1 MAAQESDLEKT
12 EPASPRRLEQARE
25 EGNVPRSRELAACA
39 SLLAG
44 GLLLWLMGSQ
54 LQGAL
59 SGMLRETL
67 SFPRELAFEPRLLLE
82 HGGQMVGRVLWALL
96 PFAAVL
102 LLVVIAAP
110 LLVGGWLFSVKSFS
124 PRFDRLD
131 PIAGIGRMFSTHAL
145 GELGKAIL
153 KAMLLGVVGTL
164 IVMHEVDALVGL
176 VVMPSGGAP
185 AELGQLMFAAFAA
198 MAGVLALVAAIDV
211 PWQRWQYAKRLMMTR
226 EEVRQEHKE
235 QEGNP
240 EIKGRIRAQQREMA
254 RRRMMAEVPKADVV
268 ITNPTHY
275 AVALRYTESR
285 DAAPVVVAK
294 GADEL
299 AAKIRELAAEHDVP
313 LLEAPPLARALYR
326 HAETGQAIPEQL
338 YTAVA
343 QVLAWVFQLRAGH
356 RAERP
361 AALEVPSDMDI
372 PLHLRGADAA
382 AHATARATP
391 AARPTANGGAA

>member
-12 EPASPRRLEQARE
+12 EPASQRRLEQARE
-25 EGNVPRSRELAACA
+25 EGDIPRSRELAACA

-44 GLLLWLMGSQ
+44 GLLLWMMGGR
-54 LQGAL
+54 LEGEL
-59 SGMLRETL
+59 SGMLRDAL
-67 SFPRELAFEPRLLLE
+67 SFPRELAFEPYLLLE
-82 HGGQMVGRVLWALL
+82 HGVHLVGRVLWALL
-96 PFAAVL
+96 PFAAIML
-102 LLVVIAAP
+102 AVVIGAP
-110 LLVGGWLFSVKSFS
+110 LLVGGWLFSVKSFL

-131 PIAGIGRMFSTHAL
+131 PIAGITRMFSTHAL
-145 GELGKAIL
+145 GELGKAIA
-153 KAMLLGVVGTL
+153 KAVLLGGVGALVVIKQT
-164 IVMHEVDALVGL
+164 DALVGMA
-176 VVMPSGGAP
+176 VVPAGSGDSQ
-185 AELGQLMFAAFAA
+185 LGHVMFIAFAA
-198 MAGVLALVAAIDV
+198 MAGVLALIAAIDV
-211 PWQRWQYAKRLMMTR
+211 PWQRWQYAKKLMMTR

-254 RRRMMAEVPKADVV
+254 RRRMMSEVPKADVV
-268 ITNPTHY
+268 VTNPTHF
-275 AVALRYTESR
+275 AVALKYSESR

-299 AAKIRELAAEHDVP
+299 AAKIREIASANNVP

-326 HAETGQAIPEQL
+326 HVEPGEAIPEQL

-361 AALEVPSDMDI
+361 TALEVPVDMDI
-372 PLHLRGADAA
+372 PLHLRTPENNIDGAA
-382 AHATARATP
+382 ANDTRA
-391 AARPTANGGAA
+391 GGAA